1 MASSD
6 TVTLAYINYYCREKY
21 YRHLQN
27 SCLESLKKYG
37 NDPVLIFWKAFGV
50 LMEERASEAIRE
62 LEVIKEKPDVLL
74 CATMALIHAHK
85 KAKLVDREAVQE
97 LEAKLR
103 QDRQSCGEMALFFGG
118 MFLWHTGRHDK
129 AREYVDRMIKMAS
142 NNKEGLLLRG
152 WIDIT
157 SGKDSY
163 AKKSIK
169 MFDEI
174 LSGSE
179 VVKNLDALL
188 GKAKYLETKNNFS
201 GALELINQAVVGY
214 PDFIPALI
222 EKMKLQLA
230 LQDWDQT
237 LETAQRALNSNRNCI
252 EAQRMVV
259 LYTLCRDGK
268 YNEASDRLGELIQM
282 VDRCEPRNSYL
293 YHDLSQ
299 AVSRLC
305 GRNDLVLQQTLTLVE
320 RAQSLAPNSAEF
332 QTELGNQLILCHRN
346 REAMKAFR
354 TAMKLDETSVPAL
367 TGIIRCQLID
377 GQLEDAEQQLE
388 FLNEIQQS
396 IGKSSELSYLS
407 AVLQRQKNKPAEEVI
422 TLLNEAIDAHF
433 SSLKGLALGVKYFY
447 CLNPDFLLQVIND
460 YLIFAPTEA
469 QSPGQPP
476 PPLLKRCSAVLDP
489 LTKSVPGLL
498 EGLYLMAKVKYLSGE
513 TDAAKAMLTHCLDQ
527 DPTFSDAHLLMAQIH
542 LLQGNFKL
550 SEQSLEVGLSY
561 NFEVRNH
568 PLYHLIKARVQRKMG
583 HPEESVNTMHAAM
596 NLPGVKKAVSKAQGK
611 KTTITASDRAAV
623 FLELADAHME
633 AGQLHEATK
642 VMQDAL
648 HEFTGTPEEV
658 RIQISNAD
666 LVLKNGDTEQ
676 ALTILRQITPQQSYY
691 IKAKEKMAEIYL
703 HHRKDKRLY
712 ASVYRE
718 LVDKNPSPHTCLL
731 LGDAYMSIQEPE
743 KAIEVYETALKRN
756 PRDGALA
763 SKIGQ
768 ALVKTHHYGK
778 AINYYE
784 AALKSGQQ
792 NFLRYDLAELYL
804 KLKNYEKS
812 DKVIKLA
819 LEQEKA
825 NDLPSLME
833 EARLLELQAHV
844 YQKSGNAEETL
855 KTLTRAKE
863 VQTRVLRRVGV
874 EQPDAVKAQ
883 KLQAAKICAEMA
895 ELSTTAREFEKAIN
909 FYKEGLTYDETHVP
923 SMLALAR
930 LYLTVDDLDA
940 CQQQCVQLLKMDAEN
955 DAATVMMADLM
966 FRKNEYDSAT
976 FHFQQLLERKPDH
989 YSALARLINLLRRA
1003 GKLDDCSK
1011 YLEQAE
1017 SAIPRAA
1024 MDSGLNYCKGLFH
1037 WYTVSPTAALK
1048 HFNLARKDARWG
1060 EYAVYN
1066 MIEICLNPDN
1076 ETLGG
1081 ETFEAVDGDVS
1092 SNEKQDSEMMAVRT
1106 AEKLLKDFKPKGNP
1120 LKYRILE
1127 NSVLMAFKTKPNVE
1141 KALSQFM
1148 EIATTEH
1155 ECVPALLGMATAYM
1169 YLKQT
1174 PRARNQLKRIAK
1186 MNWNSEEAEE
1196 FERSWLLL
1204 ADIYIQSGKFDMAGD
1219 LLKKCLQYN
1228 KSCCKAWEYMGY
1240 IMEKEQAY
1248 KDAAKNYEN
1257 AWIYGNQNN
1266 PTIGYRLAFNYLK
1279 AKRLVDAIDVCHKVL
1294 SHHPNYPKIRKEIL
1308 DKARA
1313 ALRA

>member
-27 SCLESLKKYG
+27 ACLESLKKYG

-50 LMEERASEAIRE
+50 LMEDRASEAIRE

-97 LEAKLR
+97 LETKLR
-103 QDRQSCGEMALFFGG
+103 QDRQSCGEMALYFGS

-129 AREYVDRMIKMAS
+129 AREYVDRMLKMATG
-142 NNKEGLLLRG
+142 NKEGLLLRA

-157 SGKDSY
+157 SGKDSHV
-163 AKKSIK
+163 KKSIK
-169 MFDEI
+169 MFDEV
-174 LSGSE
+174 LGGSE
-179 VVKNLDALL
+179 VVKNVDALF

-222 EKMKLQLA
+222 EKMRLQLA

-252 EAQRMVV
+252 EAQRMIVM
-259 LYTLCRDGK
+259 YTLCRDGK
-268 YNEASDRLGELIQM
+268 YSEASDRLGELIQM
-282 VDRCEPRNSYL
+282 VDRCEPRNSFL

-299 AVSRLC
+299 AFSRLC

-320 RAQSLAPNSAEF
+320 RAQSLAPNNAEY
-332 QTELGNQLILCHRN
+332 QTEVGNQLTLHHRI

-367 TGIIRCQLID
+367 TGIIKCQLIE

-407 AVLQRQKNKPAEEVI
+407 SVLYRQKNKPAEEVI
-422 TLLNEAIDAHF
+422 ILLNEAVDAHF
-433 SSLKGLALGVKYFY
+433 ASLKGLALGVKYFFY
-447 CLNPDFLLQVIND
+447 LNPDFLLQIIND
-460 YLIFAPTEA
+460 YLVYAPTEA

-476 PPLLKRCSAVLDP
+476 PPLLKRCAAVLDP

-542 LLQGNFKL
+542 LQQGNFKL

-568 PLYHLIKARVQRKMG
+568 PLYHLIKARVQKKMG
-583 HPEESVNTMHAAM
+583 HPDESVNTMQAAM
-596 NLPGVKKAVSKAQGK
+596 NLPGVKKAAPKAQGK
-611 KTTITASDRAAV
+611 KTTITSSDRAAV

-648 HEFTGTPEEV
+648 HEFGGTPEEV
-658 RIQISNAD
+658 RVQISNAD

-676 ALTILRQITPQQSYY
+676 ALTILRQITPEQSYY

-718 LVDKNPSPHTCLL
+718 LVDKNPNSHTCLL

-784 AALKSGQQ
+784 AALKTGQQ

-812 DKVIKLA
+812 DKVIKSA

-833 EARLLELQAHV
+833 EARLLELQARV
-844 YQKSGNAEETL
+844 YQKSGNVEETL

-863 VQTRVLRRVGV
+863 VQTRR
-874 EQPDAVKAQ
+874 
-883 KLQAAKICAEMA
+883 
-895 ELSTTAREFEKAIN
+895 TATWN
-909 FYKEGLTYDETHVP
+909 

-930 LYLTVDDLDA
+930 LYLTVDDLDS
-940 CQQQCVQLLKMDAEN
+940 CQQQCVQLLKMDSEN

-1003 GKLDDCSK
+1003 GKLEECSK

-1037 WYTVSPTAALK
+1037 WYTVNPTAALK
-1048 HFNLARKDARWG
+1048 HFNLSRKDSMWG

-1092 SNEKQDSEMMAVRT
+1092 QNEKQDSEMMAVRT
-1106 AEKLLKDFKPKGNP
+1106 ADKLLKDFKPKGSP

-1155 ECVPALLGMATAYM
+1155 DCVPALLGMATAYM

-1294 SHHPNYPKIRKEIL
+1294 NHHPNYPKIRKEIL

>member
-27 SCLESLKKYG
+27 ACLESLKKYG

-50 LMEERASEAIRE
+50 LMEDRPSEAIRE
-62 LEVIKEKPDVLL
+62 LEAIKDKPDVLL
-74 CATMALIHAHK
+74 CSTMALINAHK

-97 LEAKLR
+97 LETKLR
-103 QDRQSCGEMALFFGG
+103 QDRQSCGEMALYFAG

-129 AREYVDRMIKMAS
+129 AREYIDRMIKMS
-142 NNKEGLLLRG
+142 NSNKEGLLLRG
-152 WIDIT
+152 WVDIT

-169 MFDEI
+169 MFDEA

-188 GKAKYLETKNNFS
+188 GKAKFLEAKNNFS

-214 PDFIPALI
+214 PDFTPALI
-222 EKMKLQLA
+222 EKMRLQLA

-237 LETAQRALNSNRNCI
+237 LETAHRALNSNRNCI

-259 LYTLCRDGK
+259 MYTLCREGK
-268 YNEASDRLGELIQM
+268 YSEASDRLGELIQM
-282 VDRCEPRNSYL
+282 VDRCEPNNPFL
-293 YHDLSQ
+293 YHDL
-299 AVSRLC
+299 ALAFSRMC

-320 RAQSLAPNSAEF
+320 RARSHAPNNAEY
-332 QTELGNQLILCHRN
+332 QTELGNQLILHLRI
-346 REAMKAFR
+346 REAMRAFR

-367 TGIIRCQLID
+367 TGIIKCQLIE
-377 GQLEDAEQQLE
+377 GHVEDAEQQLE

-407 AVLQRQKNKPAEEVI
+407 SVLHRKKNKPSEEVI
-422 TLLNEAIDAHF
+422 NLLNEAVDAHF
-433 SSLKGLALGVKYFY
+433 TSLKGLALGVKYFY
-447 CLNPDFLLQVIND
+447 SLNPDFLLQIIND
-460 YLIFAPTEA
+460 YLVYAPTEA
-469 QSPGQPP
+469 QNPGQPP
-476 PPLLKRCSAVLDP
+476 PPLLKRCAAVLDP

-513 TDAAKAMLTHCLDQ
+513 IDSAKAMLVHCLDQ
-527 DPTFSDAHLLMAQIH
+527 DSTFSDAHLLMAQIH
-542 LLQGNFKL
+542 LQQQNYKL
-550 SEQSLEVGLSY
+550 AEQSLEVGLSY

-568 PLYHLIKARVQRKMG
+568 PLYHLIKARVQKKMG
-583 HPEESVNTMHAAM
+583 HPEESVSTMQFAM
-596 NLPGVKKAVSKAQGK
+596 NLPGVKKAVTKSQNK
-611 KTTITASDRAAV
+611 KVVITNSDRAMV
-623 FLELADAHME
+623 YLELVDAHVE

-648 HEFTGTPEEV
+648 EEFHGTSEEV
-658 RIQISNAD
+658 RVHISNAD

-676 ALTILRQITPQQSYY
+676 ALSILRQITPEQSYY
-691 IKAKEKMAEIYL
+691 IKAKEKMSEIYL

-718 LVDKNPSPHTCLL
+718 LVEKNPSSHTCLL

-792 NFLRYDLAELYL
+792 NFLRFDLAELYL
-804 KLKNYEKS
+804 KLKNYEKA
-812 DKVIKLA
+812 DKVIKAA

-833 EARLLELQAHV
+833 EARLLKLQAQV
-844 YQKSGNAEETL
+844 YQRSGNTEETL
-855 KTLTRAKE
+855 KTLTRAKD
-863 VQTRVLRRVGV
+863 VQSRVLRRVGV

-883 KLQAAKICAEMA
+883 RLQAAKICAEMA
-895 ELSTTAREFEKAIN
+895 ELASNAREYDKAIN
-909 FYKEGLTYDETHVP
+909 FYKEGLAYDETYLP
-923 SMLALAR
+923 AMLELAR
-930 LYLTVDDLDA
+930 LYLTVDDLDS

-955 DAATVMMADLM
+955 DDATVMMADLM

-976 FHFQQLLERKPDH
+976 FHFQQLLERKPGH

-1003 GKLDDCSK
+1003 GKLDECSK

-1017 SAIPRAA
+1017 SALPRAA
-1024 MDSGLNYCKGLFH
+1024 LDSGLNYCKGLFN
-1037 WYTVSPTAALK
+1037 WYTVNPTAALK
-1048 HFNLARKDARWG
+1048 HFNLARKDSNWG
-1060 EYAVYN
+1060 EKAVYN

-1081 ETFEAVDGDVS
+1081 ETFEAVDGDGS
-1092 SNEKQDSEMMAVRT
+1092 QNEKQDSEMMAVRT
-1106 AEKLLKDFKPKGNP
+1106 AEKLLKDFKPKGNTA
-1120 LKYRILE
+1120 KYRILE
-1127 NSVLMAFKTKPNVE
+1127 NNVLMASKTKPNVE

-1148 EIATTEH
+1148 EIATLENDS
-1155 ECVPALLGMATAYM
+1155 VSALLGMATAYM

-1186 MNWNSEEAEE
+1186 MNWNAWDADE

-1204 ADIYIQSGKFDMAGD
+1204 ADIYIQSNKYDMAGD

-1257 AWIYGNQNN
+1257 AWIYGNQSN

-1279 AKRLVDAIDVCHKVL
+1279 AKRFVDAIDVCHKVI
-1294 SHHPNYPKIRKEIL
+1294 SQHPNYPKIKKEIL

>member
-27 SCLESLKKYG
+27 ACLESLKKYG

-50 LMEERASEAIRE
+50 LMEDRASEAIRE
-62 LEVIKEKPDVLL
+62 LEVIKDKPDVLL
-74 CATMALIHAHK
+74 CSTMALIHAHK

-97 LEAKLR
+97 LETKLR
-103 QDRQSCGEMALFFGG
+103 QDRQSCGEMALYFGG

-129 AREYVDRMIKMAS
+129 AREYIDRMIKMAS
-142 NNKEGLLLRG
+142 GNKEGVLLRG
-152 WIDIT
+152 WVDIT

-169 MFDEI
+169 MFDEA

-179 VVKNLDALL
+179 VVKNVDALL
-188 GKAKYLETKNNFS
+188 GKAKFLEMKNNFS
-201 GALELINQAVVGY
+201 GALELINQVCTGSQLTVYLVFKYGRTSPQWPSWGQRKVA
-214 PDFIPALI
+214 I
-222 EKMKLQLA
+222 EERRPLLGGREVI
-230 LQDWDQT
+230 WHIFFR
-237 LETAQRALNSNRNCI
+237 E
-252 EAQRMVV
+252 
-259 LYTLCRDGK
+259 YK
-268 YNEASDRLGELIQM
+268 YSSPASDRLGELIQM
-282 VDRCEPRNSYL
+282 VDRCEPRNPFL

-299 AVSRLC
+299 AFSRLC

-320 RAQSLAPNSAEF
+320 RAQSLAPNNAEY
-332 QTELGNQLILCHRN
+332 QTELGNQLILHHRT

-367 TGIIRCQLID
+367 TGIIKCQLLE
-377 GQLEDAEQQLE
+377 GMVEDAEQQLE

-407 AVLQRQKNKPAEEVI
+407 SVLHRKKNKPAEEVI
-422 TLLNEAIDAHF
+422 NLLNEAVDAHF
-433 SSLKGLALGVKYFY
+433 TSLKGLALGVKYFY
-447 CLNPDFLLQVIND
+447 NLNPDFLLQIIND
-460 YLIFAPTEA
+460 YLIYAPTEA

-476 PPLLKRCSAVLDP
+476 PPLLKRCAAVLDP
-489 LTKSVPGLL
+489 LTKSVTGLL

-513 TDAAKAMLTHCLDQ
+513 TDAAKSLLIHCLDQ
-527 DPTFSDAHLLMAQIH
+527 DSTFSDAHLLMAQIH
-542 LLQGNFKL
+542 LQQGNFKL
-550 SEQSLEVGLSY
+550 AEQSLEVGLSY

-568 PLYHLIKARVQRKMG
+568 PLYHLIKARVQKKMG
-583 HPEESVNTMHAAM
+583 HPEESVSTMQAAM
-596 NLPGVKKAVSKAQGK
+596 NLPGVKKAAPKSQSKKIA
-611 KTTITASDRAAV
+611 ITSSDRAAV
-623 FLELADAHME
+623 YLELVDAHME

-648 HEFTGTPEEV
+648 EEFGGTPEEV
-658 RIQISNAD
+658 RVQISNAD

-691 IKAKEKMAEIYL
+691 IKAKEKMADIYL

-718 LVDKNPSPHTCLL
+718 LVDKNPSAHTCLL

-743 KAIEVYETALKRN
+743 KAIEVYETALKKN

-804 KLKNYEKS
+804 KLKNYDKA
-812 DKVIKLA
+812 DKVIKSA

-833 EARLLELQAHV
+833 EARLLKLQAQV
-844 YQKSGNAEETL
+844 YQRSGNTEETL

-883 KLQAAKICAEMA
+883 KLQSAKICAEMA
-895 ELSTTAREFEKAIN
+895 ELSITARDYAKAIN
-909 FYKEGLTYDETHVP
+909 FYKEGLTYDETYLP
-923 SMLALAR
+923 AMLQLAR
-930 LYLTVDDLDA
+930 MYLTVDDLDA
-940 CQQQCVQLLKMDAEN
+940 CQQQCVQLLKMDSEN
-955 DAATVMMADLM
+955 DDATVMMADLM

-976 FHFQQLLERKPDH
+976 FHFQQLLERKPGH
-989 YSALARLINLLRRA
+989 FSALARLINLLRRA
-1003 GKLDDCSK
+1003 GKLDECSK

-1017 SAIPRAA
+1017 SAILRAA
-1024 MDSGLNYCKGLFH
+1024 TDSGLNYCKGLFN
-1037 WYTVSPTAALK
+1037 WFTVNPTAALK
-1048 HFNLARKDARWG
+1048 HFNLARKDSEWG
-1060 EYAVYN
+1060 EKAVYN

-1081 ETFEAVDGDVS
+1081 ETFDAVDGDVS
-1092 SNEKQDSEMMAVRT
+1092 QNEKQDSEMMAVRT
-1106 AEKLLKDFKPKGNP
+1106 AEKLLKDFKPKGSP
-1120 LKYRILE
+1120 IKYRILE
-1127 NSVLMAFKTKPNVE
+1127 NSVLMASKAKPNVE
-1141 KALSQFM
+1141 KALAQFM
-1148 EIATTEH
+1148 EIATTEND
-1155 ECVPALLGMATAYM
+1155 CVPALLGMATAYM

-1294 SHHPNYPKIRKEIL
+1294 NQHPNYPKIRKEIL
-1308 DKARA
+1308 DKARQ